1 MQVELLKPHTHAGLV
16 CAPGTRLSLEADQ
29 AQWLLNQG
37 VARSAPTSAPA
48 PETFPTPTPTPTT
61 NPNPKTNPRTE
72 EKLK

>member
-16 CAPGTRLSLEADQ
+16 CAPGTRLSLDADQ

-37 VARSAPTSAPA
+37 VARSAPICEPEPEALYASTS
-48 PETFPTPTPTPTT
+48 TPTS
-61 NPNPKTNPRTE
+61 NPKTNPRTE

>member
-1 MQVELLKPHTHAGLV
+1 MQVELLKSHTHSGLV
-16 CAPGTRLSLEADQ
+16 CAPGTWLSLEADQ

-37 VARSAPTSAPA
+37 VARSAPASAPA
-48 PETFPTPTPTPTT
+48 PETFPTPTPTT